1 MLNQTV
7 SEQYMHGVYKK
18 SNNKNILDAWL
29 SFEQAI

>member
-7 SEQYMHGVYKK
+7 SEQYMHGLQKK
-18 SNNKNILDAWL
+18 QQQKNILDAWL